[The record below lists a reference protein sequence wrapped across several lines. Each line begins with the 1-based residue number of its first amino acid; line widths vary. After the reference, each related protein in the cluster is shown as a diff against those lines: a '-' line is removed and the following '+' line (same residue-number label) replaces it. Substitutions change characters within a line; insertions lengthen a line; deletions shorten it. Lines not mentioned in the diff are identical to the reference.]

1 MITAQVNSP
10 LRHRVCFDLSS
21 DSGAHVLSF
30 RESQVKH
37 VAAPSLAEYKQAA
50 ANIAQKIKRAHP
62 PKVVIILSTKPSSL
76 GFELALLYGKAK

>member
-37 VAAPSLAEYKQAA
+37 VAAPAKKTEHDVEIFDKQVYKVIAA
-50 ANIAQKIKRAHP
+50 LKIKRIVGLP
-62 PKVVIILSTKPSSL
+62 TYLN
-76 GFELALLYGKAK
+76 